1 MTEVIGV
8 DRAQFSRIAMIAQGE
23 FRRLLLAQTDERKAI
38 FRQIFRTGK
47 YLALQNRLK
56 DDAAALEKR
65 CGELVA
71 ALRSTAEDILC
82 DDPDALPD
90 AEDTDALLTALDAL
104 IDADADAWAQPRE
117 DGRVGIRNEVWI
129 VNTVGCVNGTAKTL
143 ERMAQAAYG
152 DRVDGIHCFVHPYG
166 CSQLGEDH
174 KNTQKLLASMV
185 RHPNAGAV
193 LVLSLGCENNNV
205 NEFKKVLGDY
215 NPERV
220 KFLVTQDVEDEIEAG
235 MRLLDELTAYA
246 SAFKRQTVDASEL
259 VIGLKCGGSDGLSGI
274 TANPLLGCTSDLL
287 ARHGG
292 TTLLTEVPEMFG
304 AETLLMDR
312 CKDEATFRKAVDLI
326 NNFKEYFIRHGQEV
340 YENPSPGNKAGG
352 ITTLEDKSLGCTQKG
367 GTAEVR
373 DVLRYCEPVTE
384 KGLNLVQ
391 GPGND
396 LCAITALMAAGAQ
409 MVLFTTGRGTP
420 VGAPIPTVK
429 VSTNTP
435 LAEKKRDWIDFNA
448 GILAQGADMQETT
461 EVFFKKLLAIAS
473 GERTQSETHD
483 YREIAIFKDGVTL

>member
-1 MTEVIGV
+1 MSKYIRIAGGDNVAVALEPLDAGEQILGVTLAENIPAGHKFALRAIAEGENVVKYGFPIGHATAPIAPGAWVHTHNVKTNLSGLLEYTYNPHPCSVAV
-8 DRAQFSRIAMIAQGE
+8 DREATFEG
-23 FRRLLLAQTDERKAI
+23 
-38 FRQIFRTGK
+38 
-47 YLALQNRLK
+47 Y
-56 DDAAALEKR
+56 
-65 CGELVA
+65 V
-71 ALRSTAEDILC
+71 
-82 DDPDALPD
+82 
-90 AEDTDALLTALDAL
+90 
-104 IDADADAWAQPRE
+104 RE

-129 VNTVGCVNGTAKTL
+129 VNTVGCVNGTSKAL
-143 ERMAQAAYG
+143 EKLAQEAYG

-215 NPERV
+215 NPDRV
-220 KFLVTQDVEDEIEAG
+220 KFLITQDYEDEIGEG
-235 MRLLDELTAYA
+235 MKLLDELTAYA
-246 SAFKRQTVDASEL
+246 ARFKRQTVPASEL
-259 VIGLKCGGSDGLSGI
+259 IVGLKCGGSDGLSGI
-274 TANPLLGCTSDLL
+274 TANPLLGAASDLL

-304 AETLLMDR
+304 AETILMDR
-312 CKDEATFRKAVDLI
+312 CKDEETFRKAVSLI
-326 NNFKEYFIRHGQEV
+326 NDFKAYFIRYNQEV

-373 DVLRYCEPVTE
+373 GVLKYCEPVTE

-396 LCAITALMAAGAQ
+396 ICAITALMASGAQ

-429 VSTNTP
+429 VATNTP
-435 LAEKKRDWIDFNA
+435 LALKKHGWIDFNA
-448 GILAQGADMQETT
+448 GVLVQGATMEETV
-461 EVFFKKLLAIAS
+461 EQFFKKLLAVAS
-473 GERTQSETHD
+473 GEQTQSEKHG

>member
-1 MTEVIGV
+1 MKEKLKIHPRDNVAV
-8 DRAQFSRIAMIAQGE
+8 CLKAQGE
-23 FRRLLLAQTDERKAI
+23 IPAGHKMALCDIPEGGEVIKYGCRIGLA
-38 FRQIFRTGK
+38 
-47 YLALQNRLK
+47 
-56 DDAAALEKR
+56 R
-65 CGELVA
+65 CNIHKGEWVHTHNLRS
-71 ALRSTAEDILC
+71 ALRVHEEYVYHPAEC
-82 DDPDALPD
+82 ALPGR
-90 AEDTDALLTALDAL
+90 A
-104 IDADADAWAQPRE
+104 PRTFRGFVRA
-117 DGRVGIRNEVWI
+117 DGRVGIRNEIWI
-129 VNTVGCVNGTAKTL
+129 LPTVGCVGKA
-143 ERMAQAAYG
+143 AQSLARQAREYLHG
-152 DRVDGIHCFVHPYG
+152 SVTDVLAFEHPYG
-166 CSQLGEDH
+166 CSQLGDDQE
-174 KNTQKLLASMV
+174 NTRQALAALAC
-185 RHPNAGAV
+185 HPNAGGV
-193 LVLSLGCENNNV
+193 LVLGLGCENSGVEEIRKRMENC
-205 NEFKKVLGDY
+205 D
-215 NPERV
+215 PQRV
-220 KFLVTQDVEDEIEAG
+220 KFLVCQDADDEMAEGLALLHELIDRAAKDVRQEVGED
-235 MRLLDELTAYA
+235 
-246 SAFKRQTVDASEL
+246 KL
-259 VIGLKCGGSDGLSGI
+259 VLGLKCGGSDGFSGL
-274 TANPLLGCTSDLL
+274 TANPVIGALSDRIV
-287 ARHGG
+287 ACGG
-292 TTLLTEVPEMFG
+292 ASLLTEVPEMFG
-304 AETLLMDR
+304 AETILMDR

>member
-1 MTEVIGV
+1 MEEEI
-8 DRAQFSRIAMIAQGE
+8 
-23 FRRLLLAQTDERKAI
+23 RK
-38 FRQIFRTGK
+38 RME
-47 YLALQNRLK
+47 N
-56 DDAAALEKR
+56 
-65 CGELVA
+65 
-71 ALRSTAEDILC
+71 C
-82 DDPDALPD
+82 DP
-90 AEDTDALLTALDAL
+90 
-104 IDADADAWAQPRE
+104 Q
-117 DGRVGIRNEVWI
+117 
-129 VNTVGCVNGTAKTL
+129 
-143 ERMAQAAYG
+143 
-152 DRVDGIHCFVHPYG
+152 
-166 CSQLGEDH
+166 
-174 KNTQKLLASMV
+174 
-185 RHPNAGAV
+185 
-193 LVLSLGCENNNV
+193 
-205 NEFKKVLGDY
+205 
-215 NPERV
+215 RV
-220 KFLVTQDVEDEIEAG
+220 KFLVCQDADDEMAEGLALLHELIDRAAKDVRQEVGED
-235 MRLLDELTAYA
+235 
-246 SAFKRQTVDASEL
+246 KL
-259 VIGLKCGGSDGLSGI
+259 VLGLKCGGSDGFSGL
-274 TANPLLGCTSDLL
+274 TANPVIGALSDRIV
-287 ARHGG
+287 ACGG
-292 TTLLTEVPEMFG
+292 ASLLTEVPEMFG
-304 AETLLMDR
+304 AETILMDR

>member
-1 MTEVIGV
+1 MTDQKLTHIDDKGDVRMV
-8 DRAQFSRIAMIAQGE
+8 DVSQKAD
-23 FRRLLLAQTDERKAI
+23 TERVAVAEGSI
-38 FRQIFRTGK
+38 LMHPET
-47 YLALQNRLK
+47 LALIVEGK
-56 DDAAALEKR
+56 AAKGDVLACAR
-65 CGELVA
+65 VA
-71 ALRSTAEDILC
+71 GVMGAKQTSS
-82 DDPDALPD
+82 
-90 AEDTDALLTALDAL
+90 L
-104 IDADADAWAQPRE
+104 IPMCHPLNITKAKVDCEPIQPGDRE

-174 KNTQKLLASMV
+174 RNTQKLLASMV

-205 NEFKKVLGDY
+205 NEFKKVLSDY

-274 TANPLLGCTSDLL
+274 TANPLLGCASDLL

-304 AETLLMDR
+304 AETILMDR

-461 EVFFKKLLAIAS
+461 EVFFKKLLAIAC
-473 GERTQSETHD
+473 
-483 YREIAIFKDGVTL
+483 

>member
-1 MTEVIGV
+1 MKEKLKIHPRDNVAV
-8 DRAQFSRIAMIAQGE
+8 CLKAQGE
-23 FRRLLLAQTDERKAI
+23 IPAGHKMALCDIPEGGEVIKYGCRIGLA
-38 FRQIFRTGK
+38 
-47 YLALQNRLK
+47 
-56 DDAAALEKR
+56 R
-65 CGELVA
+65 CNIHKGEWVHTHNLRS
-71 ALRSTAEDILC
+71 ALRVHEEYVYHPAEC
-82 DDPDALPD
+82 ALPGR
-90 AEDTDALLTALDAL
+90 T
-104 IDADADAWAQPRE
+104 PRTFRGFVRA
-117 DGRVGIRNEVWI
+117 DGRVGIRNEIWI
-129 VNTVGCVNGTAKTL
+129 LPTVGCVGKA
-143 ERMAQAAYG
+143 AQSLARQAREYLHG
-152 DRVDGIHCFVHPYG
+152 SVTDVLAFEHPYG
-166 CSQLGEDH
+166 CSQLGDDQE
-174 KNTQKLLASMV
+174 NTRQALAALAC
-185 RHPNAGAV
+185 HPNAGGV
-193 LVLSLGCENNNV
+193 LVLGLGCENSGVEEIRKRMENC
-205 NEFKKVLGDY
+205 D
-215 NPERV
+215 PQRV
-220 KFLVTQDVEDEIEAG
+220 KFLVCQDADDEMAEGLALLHELIDRAAKDVRQEVEED
-235 MRLLDELTAYA
+235 
-246 SAFKRQTVDASEL
+246 KL
-259 VIGLKCGGSDGLSGI
+259 VLGLKCGGSDGFSGL
-274 TANPLLGCTSDLL
+274 TANPVIGALSDRIV
-287 ARHGG
+287 ACGG
-292 TTLLTEVPEMFG
+292 ASLLTEVPEMFG

-473 GERTQSETHD
+473 GERTQSEMHD

>member
-1 MTEVIGV
+1 MKEKLKIHPCDNVAV
-8 DRAQFSRIAMIAQGE
+8 CLKAQGE
-23 FRRLLLAQTDERKAI
+23 IPAGHKMALCDIPQGGEVIKYGCRIGLA
-38 FRQIFRTGK
+38 
-47 YLALQNRLK
+47 
-56 DDAAALEKR
+56 R
-65 CGELVA
+65 CNIHKGEWVHTHNLRS
-71 ALRSTAEDILC
+71 ALRVHEEYVYHPAEC
-82 DDPDALPD
+82 ALPGR
-90 AEDTDALLTALDAL
+90 APRTFRGFVRTA
-104 IDADADAWAQPRE
+104 
-117 DGRVGIRNEVWI
+117 GRVGIRNEIWI
-129 VNTVGCVNGTAKTL
+129 LPTVGCVGKA
-143 ERMAQAAYG
+143 AQSLARQTREYLHGSVTDVLA
-152 DRVDGIHCFVHPYG
+152 FEHPYG
-166 CSQLGEDH
+166 CSQLGDDQE
-174 KNTQKLLASMV
+174 NTRQALAALAC
-185 RHPNAGAV
+185 HPNAGGV
-193 LVLSLGCENNNV
+193 LVLGLGCENSGVEEIRKRMENC
-205 NEFKKVLGDY
+205 D
-215 NPERV
+215 PQRV
-220 KFLVTQDVEDEIEAG
+220 KFLVCQDADDEMAEGLALLHELIDRAAKDVRQEVGED
-235 MRLLDELTAYA
+235 
-246 SAFKRQTVDASEL
+246 KL
-259 VIGLKCGGSDGLSGI
+259 VLGLKCGGSDGFSGL
-274 TANPLLGCTSDLL
+274 TANPVIGALSDRIV
-287 ARHGG
+287 ACGG
-292 TTLLTEVPEMFG
+292 ASLLTEVPEMFG
-304 AETLLMDR
+304 AETILMDR